1 MILLFGRCF
10 KMDIVVKESEGC
22 YQLEEFDTGAII
34 YLENDF
40 PEVLIPLES
49 GLYQLKSVNEATG
62 KVSIIENEI
71 MVKTNIHCILRK
83 QRQNILV

>member
-1 MILLFGRCF
+1 
-10 KMDIVVKESEGC
+10 MDIVVKESEGC

-71 MVKTNIHCILRK
+71 MVKNQYTLHPSKNKDKIYWFKRISR
-83 QRQNILV
+83 